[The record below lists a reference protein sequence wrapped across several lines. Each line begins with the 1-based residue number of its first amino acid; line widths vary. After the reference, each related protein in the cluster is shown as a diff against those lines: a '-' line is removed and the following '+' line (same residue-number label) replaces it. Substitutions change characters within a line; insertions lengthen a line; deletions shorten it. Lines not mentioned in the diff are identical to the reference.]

1 MRNKISSALCNNLE
15 IIDLMGTVS
24 SEIGFNNFRY
34 NCTVLTIKEL
44 EYLEDRIRGHKHENK
59 FLKIIKENY

>member
-1 MRNKISSALCNNLE
+1 MMKRKSSALYNNLE
-15 IIDLMGTVS
+15 IIDLMRTVS
-24 SEIGFNNFRY
+24 SKIGFNNFRY

-44 EYLEDRIRGHKHENK
+44 EYLEDRIKGHKHENK